1 MTSKEAYEDIEK
13 IFNVFVYYK
22 NKCKQLEKENQNPIK
37 VYAKLLKKYG
47 DAQIIVAIE
56 ELSELQKELCK
67 ALRNKS
73 NYDNIVE
80 EIADVE
86 IMLEQMKIYFE
97 ISEDEIEEMKEI
109 KTKRTKE
116 RLGL

>member
-1 MTSKEAYEDIEK
+1 MDSKEIYT
-13 IFNVFVYYK
+13 
-22 NKCKQLEKENQNPIK
+22 
-37 VYAKLLKKYG
+37 KLLELYG
-47 DAQIIVAIE
+47 DKQIIIAIE

-67 ALRNKS
+67 ALRYNS

-86 IMLEQMKIYFE
+86 IMLEQMKLYFNILNKDLE
-97 ISEDEIEEMKEI
+97 RMKKLKI
-109 KTKRTKE
+109 KRTKE

>member
-1 MTSKEAYEDIEK
+1 MERKELYKK
-13 IFNVFVYYK
+13 ILSN
-22 NKCKQLEKENQNPIK
+22 
-37 VYAKLLKKYG
+37 YG

-67 ALRNKS
+67 SLRS
-73 NYDNIVE
+73 NYNYGNIVE

-109 KTKRTKE
+109 KIKRTIQ
-116 RLGL
+116 RLGIKEE

>member
-1 MTSKEAYEDIEK
+1 MTRKEIYT
-13 IFNVFVYYK
+13 
-22 NKCKQLEKENQNPIK
+22 
-37 VYAKLLKKYG
+37 KLLNLYG
-47 DAQIIVAIE
+47 DKQIIIAIE

-67 ALRNKS
+67 ALRNNC

-86 IMLEQMKIYFE
+86 IMLEQMKLYFNILNKDLE
-97 ISEDEIEEMKEI
+97 RMKEHKI
-109 KTKRTKE
+109 ERTKE

>member
-1 MTSKEAYEDIEK
+1 MNRKELYT
-13 IFNVFVYYK
+13 
-22 NKCKQLEKENQNPIK
+22 
-37 VYAKLLKKYG
+37 KLLNLYG
-47 DAQIIVAIE
+47 DKQIIIAIE

-67 ALRNKS
+67 SLRN
-73 NYDNIVE
+73 NYNYGNIVE

-97 ISEDEIEEMKEI
+97 INEDEIEEMKEI

>member
-1 MTSKEAYEDIEK
+1 MSKS
-13 IFNVFVYYK
+13 FVEYLEEQCEPK
-22 NKCKQLEKENQNPIK
+22 NNRKEL
-37 VYAKLLKKYG
+37 YTKLLNLYG
-47 DAQIIVAIE
+47 DKQIIIAIE

-67 ALRNKS
+67 SLRS
-73 NYDNIVE
+73 NYNYGNIVE

-97 ISEDEIEEMKEI
+97 ISEEEIEVMKEI
-109 KTKRTKE
+109 KIKRTKE